1 MQLSDILLPRHVL
14 PDVRVADKSALL
26 SELSRNAGTTLG
38 IPPEAIASA
47 LVKREALGSTGMGG
61 GIAIPHARL
70 AGVTKPFGLLA
81 RLDQGID
88 FDAVDGERVDIVF
101 LLLLPEAS
109 DADINALAC
118 VARKLRDP
126 QVLAAVRRAKDA
138 RGIFARIT
146 AEAAQ
151 TT

>member
-1 MQLSDILLPRHVL
+1 
-14 PDVRVADKSALL
+14 
-26 SELSRNAGTTLG
+26 
-38 IPPEAIASA
+38 

-61 GIAIPHARL
+61 GMAIPHARL
-70 AGVTKPFGLLA
+70 AGLSKPFGLLA

-88 FDAVDGERVDIVF
+88 FDAVDGEPVDIVF

-118 VARKLRDP
+118 VARKLRDT

-138 RGIFARIT
+138 RGIFAQIT
-146 AEAAQ
+146 AEAA
-151 TT
+151 

>member
-1 MQLSDILLPRHVL
+1 MQLSDILIPSHVL

-26 SELSRNAGTTLG
+26 RELSKAAGATLG
-38 IPPEAIASA
+38 IPAEAIQSA

-61 GIAIPHARL
+61 GMAIPHARL
-70 AGVTKPFGLLA
+70 AALTKPFGLLA

-88 FDAVDGERVDIVF
+88 FDAVDGEPVDIVF

-118 VARKLRDP
+118 VARKLRDT

-138 RGIFARIT
+138 RGIFAHIT
-146 AEAAQ
+146 AEAA
-151 TT
+151 